1 MENLTL
7 YYFPSCPF
15 CRKVLKFI
23 EKNGLN
29 DKIEFKNTR
38 QDDNAK
44 KELLEIGRKDQVPC
58 LFIDNKPLYE
68 SNDIITWLKSH
79 YL

>member
-1 MENLTL
+1 MEKLIL

-15 CRKVLKFI
+15 CKKVLKFI
-23 EKNGLN
+23 EKNELN
-29 DKIEFKNTR
+29 NKIEFKNTR
-38 QDDNAK
+38 QDENAK
-44 KELLEIGRKDQVPC
+44 KELLEIGKKDQVPC
-58 LFIDNKPLYE
+58 LFIDKKPLYE